1 MLGFLVPGLAAFCA
15 CAGFSLMYNLR
26 GAYIPASAMC
36 GAFSW
41 AVYLIAAR
49 TGGSIMPYFFA
60 GAAVALYS
68 EIAAIVLRA
77 PATVFLIPGIIPTV
91 PGLTVY
97 RAMAECMSHNT
108 AGFIEKGI
116 ETFKIGGAIAAGV
129 IVCTALFRLVR
140 AVYQKH
146 HKE

>member
-1 MLGFLVPGLAAFCA
+1 
-15 CAGFSLMYNLR
+15 
-26 GAYIPASAMC
+26 
-36 GAFSW
+36 
-41 AVYLIAAR
+41 
-49 TGGSIMPYFFA
+49 
-60 GAAVALYS
+60 
-68 EIAAIVLRA
+68 
-77 PATVFLIPGIIPTV
+77 
-91 PGLTVY
+91 
-97 RAMAECMSHNT
+97 MSHNT